1 MALILIVDDEPLLR
15 RSLRRTLE
23 RVGHSVE
30 EAGDVAEAGR
40 VLNADEVD
48 LVLCDINMPG
58 DSGLDLVRALA
69 AGRSDTAVI
78 MLTGI
83 DDPAVADEALQTGA
97 YGYLV
102 KPVER
107 NEVLINVTS
116 GLRRRELELRQRSYV
131 QELESKI
138 TSRGTA
144 LRDALER
151 LEHSEAIAR
160 GAEREIVARLVAAL
174 TLRSEETG
182 AHIRR
187 VGEYSALLAR
197 AVTVDID
204 AEVLRLAAM
213 LHDIGKI
220 GIPDPILLKPGRLS
234 DSEFEIIKRHPKM
247 GNAMLANGRSPVLTL
262 GAEIALTHHERWDGH
277 GYPSGLRGD
286 EIPLAGRIVAI
297 ADVFDALTSD
307 RVYRQAMPLATALG
321 NMALESGSHFD
332 PGLLDL
338 FLEGR
343 DAVAAIEAAHPERD
357 GDRDLPQ
364 LAALPDTDVYVP
376 VHSPSSDDEGVSE
389 PR

>member
-1 MALILIVDDEPLLR
+1 
-15 RSLRRTLE
+15 
-23 RVGHSVE
+23 
-30 EAGDVAEAGR
+30 
-40 VLNADEVD
+40 
-48 LVLCDINMPG
+48 
-58 DSGLDLVRALA
+58 
-69 AGRSDTAVI
+69 
-78 MLTGI
+78 
-83 DDPAVADEALQTGA
+83 
-97 YGYLV
+97 
-102 KPVER
+102 
-107 NEVLINVTS
+107 
-116 GLRRRELELRQRSYV
+116 
-131 QELESKI
+131 
-138 TSRGTA
+138 
-144 LRDALER
+144 
-151 LEHSEAIAR
+151 
-160 GAEREIVARLVAAL
+160 
-174 TLRSEETG
+174 
-182 AHIRR
+182 

-321 NMALESGSHFD
+321 NMASESGSHFD